1 MTLHSQQDAST
12 VDICRFVQYQLLRY
26 VQYTTVVTV
35 SQQST
40 MTADVG
46 HTSGSNG
53 HSLGRNNLL
62 SRFKRGH
69 GVYTSNWLPLA
80 NYIDKEYVE
89 FAVCRSIWKSTFEKQ
104 QHLRSVSGDRGH
116 RGVDYIAD
124 ICRCLSVVQNSQ
136 NGAVMRRLER
146 EQTFEQRMF
155 KL

>member
-1 MTLHSQQDAST
+1 
-12 VDICRFVQYQLLRY
+12 
-26 VQYTTVVTV
+26 
-35 SQQST
+35 

-53 HSLGRNNLL
+53 HSLGRDNLL
-62 SRFKRGH
+62 SRFKRDH

-80 NYIDKEYVE
+80 KEYIE

-124 ICRCLSVVQNSQ
+124 ICRCLSVVHNSQ

-146 EQTFEQRMF
+146 EQTFEQRIL